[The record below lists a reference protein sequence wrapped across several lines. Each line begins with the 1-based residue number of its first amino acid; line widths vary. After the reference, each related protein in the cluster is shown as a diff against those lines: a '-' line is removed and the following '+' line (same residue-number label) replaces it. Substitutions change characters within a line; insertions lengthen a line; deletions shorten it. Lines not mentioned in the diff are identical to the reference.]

1 MATIGEIHQVTAAQ
15 LQFLIPD
22 IGENMIEAVRLSRQI
37 LVGRIGDEVLCVIGF
52 IPRSFISDEAYIWLH
67 TTPAAANHK
76 LIFGRHAKAVVRRA
90 LGVYEKLI
98 GHCFS
103 GNSRRWLETLG
114 AEFITDD
121 VFEIRRA

>member
-1 MATIGEIHQVTAAQ
+1 MIGEIHQVTPAQ
-15 LQFLIPD
+15 LQFLLPGMD
-22 IGENMIEAVRLSRQI
+22 SAMLDAVKLSRQL
-37 LVGRIGDEVLCVIGF
+37 LVGRIGDEVLCVVGF
-52 IPRSFISDEAYIWLH
+52 IPRSFISEEAYIWLH
-67 TTPAAANHK
+67 ATPAASAHK
-76 LIFGRHAKAVVRRA
+76 LIFGRHARVVIRRA
-90 LGVYEKLI
+90 LEVYEKLI